1 VAIRRR
7 IERRLS
13 YLWTFEL
20 VGAAAWTMVAVLWWA
35 RAGVRWPSA
44 IGLVLA
50 LFLLAQG
57 SVYWFA
63 KLRAVRRQPFV
74 DDRRLLATFR
84 RLRVVN
90 RGLLAATLV
99 AGVVS
104 AFVWGTQGAAGD
116 DDVLRWLDLF
126 LAGVLWTLAL
136 LEYVNYFHRQLMYD
150 SPSELRWWLRHRRL
164 KTSWLARD
172 LAASEPPLAPPVPAS
187 RRTPPRS
194 P

>member
-1 VAIRRR
+1 M
-7 IERRLS
+7 
-13 YLWTFEL
+13 FEL

-44 IGLVLA
+44 IGLALA

-57 SVYWFA
+57 SVYWWA
-63 KLRAVRRQPFV
+63 KLRAIRRQPAV
-74 DDRRLLATFR
+74 DDHRLLAAFR

-90 RGLLAATLV
+90 RGLLAATLL

-104 AFVWGTQGAAGD
+104 AVVWAAQGAAGRD
-116 DDVLRWLDLF
+116 DDVRRWLDLF
-126 LAGVLWTLAL
+126 LAGALWTLAL

-172 LAASEPPLAPPVPAS
+172 LAASEPPRARPGSAP
-187 RRTPPRS
+187 RRTPPPS
-194 P
+194 S

>member
-1 VAIRRR
+1 
-7 IERRLS
+7 
-13 YLWTFEL
+13 LWTFEL

-44 IGLVLA
+44 IGLALA

-74 DDRRLLATFR
+74 DDRRLLAAFR

-90 RGLLAATLV
+90 RGLLAGTLL

-104 AFVWGTQGAAGD
+104 AVVWATQGAAGSD
-116 DDVLRWLDLF
+116 DDVRRWLDLF
-126 LAGVLWTLAL
+126 LAGALWTLAL

-172 LAASEPPLAPPVPAS
+172 LAASEQPLAPPVPAD